1 MTPHKCVFPE
11 TVEVRV
17 NGGEK
22 EIEKDGKRKHLRP
35 TRELELF
42 PSDVEAKGDK
52 KGETAK

>member
-1 MTPHKCVFPE
+1 MAEP
-11 TVEVRV
+11 RV
-17 NGGEK
+17 TGGEK

-52 KGETAK
+52 KSETAK